1 MGRFKQ
7 AERPRFTKFKEF
19 PRLVEEVVD
28 RVRGQEERPVMM
40 YCTGGIRCE
49 VFSSLLVKAGVK
61 NVFQL
66 EDGVLGYGPGSVE
79 DTRHWEGNLFV
90 FDDRYS

>member
-1 MGRFKQ
+1 MYTVYRNDYEWDVGRFRQ
-7 AERPRFTKFKEF
+7 AERPRFTKFREF

-49 VFSSLLVKAGVK
+49 VNTLNTLKLVSYWLISYILSS
-61 NVFQL
+61 
-66 EDGVLGYGPGSVE
+66 
-79 DTRHWEGNLFV
+79 HWKTL
-90 FDDRYS
+90 

>member
-1 MGRFKQ
+1 MGN
-7 AERPRFTKFKEF
+7 TLNTLLS
-19 PRLVEEVVD
+19 LVNTPNPLLLLV
-28 RVRGQEERPVMM
+28 
-40 YCTGGIRCE
+40 RCE

-66 EDGVLGYGPGSVE
+66 EDGVLGYGAGSVE

-90 FDDRYS
+90 FDDR